1 MAKLR
6 RTTEARIRHPWR
18 VPLKAKPDGE
28 VARILLAFLATAGI
42 FYINI
47 MPAIVD
53 GLKEG
58 LAFTNKQAGLVASA
72 NTYGA
77 AVGALLI
84 VFFVKHIN
92 WRKASYM
99 LLVALISIDLI
110 CVFLTDATSLIV
122 VRSLYGLCGG
132 ALVGIGFSVMSR
144 TTEVS
149 RTFGY
154 LLTIQFGLG
163 GAGIIYLPGLVPVF
177 GTKALFLSLA
187 TFGLVTMIMV
197 PFLSEYPATKQADRK
212 VSGLIPSGPAAL
224 ALIATFLFQA
234 ANMAIYA
241 YSIGIGKFAGLDPS
255 FVSTSLGIGA
265 WVAIGGSV
273 LVIILSTRLGRLKPV
288 SIAIIITAMST
299 WALHY
304 SDINPNSWFSS
315 VFWLANAVIAITWAF
330 TISYLLGMCA
340 EFDKTG
346 QMAALGGFA
355 SKMGLA
361 SGPFFAAYVVGES
374 NYALIITASAICLI
388 LCMLAAVMPSKVLDA
403 AEMR

>member
-1 MAKLR
+1 
-6 RTTEARIRHPWR
+6 
-18 VPLKAKPDGE
+18 LKARPDGE

-58 LAFTNKQAGLVASA
+58 LAFTNKEAGLVASA

-77 AVGALLI
+77 AIGAFLV
-84 VFFVKHIN
+84 VFLVKNIN
-92 WRKASYM
+92 WRKASYT
-99 LLVALISIDLI
+99 LLVILISVDLM
-110 CVFLTDATSLIV
+110 CMYLTDASTMIA

-144 TTEVS
+144 TSEVS

-163 GAGIIYLPGLVPVF
+163 GVGIIYLPDLVPVY

-187 TFGLVTMIMV
+187 AFGLVTMIMV
-197 PFLSEYPATKQADRK
+197 PFLSDYPAKEQADRK
-212 VSGLIPSGPAAL
+212 VAGLIPSGPAVL

-265 WVAIGGSV
+265 WIAIGGSV
-273 LVIILSTRLGRLKPV
+273 LVIIMSTRLGRLKPV
-288 SIAIIITAMST
+288 SIAILITAIST

-304 SDINPNSWFSS
+304 SHVNPDSWLSS
-315 VFWLANAVIAITWAF
+315 VFWLANVVIAVTWAF
-330 TISYLLGMCA
+330 TISYLLSMCA

-361 SGPFFAAYVVGES
+361 SGPFLAAYIVGEN
-374 NYALIITASAICLI
+374 NYAVIITASTVGLI
-388 LCMLAAVMPSKVLDA
+388 LCMFAALMPSRVLDA
-403 AEMR
+403 AEKR

>member
-1 MAKLR
+1 MK
-6 RTTEARIRHPWR
+6 AR
-18 VPLKAKPDGE
+18 PDGE

-58 LAFTNKQAGLVASA
+58 LAFTNKEAGLVASA

-77 AVGALLI
+77 AIGAFLV
-84 VFFVKHIN
+84 VFLVKNIN
-92 WRKASYM
+92 WRKASYT
-99 LLVALISIDLI
+99 LLVILISVDLM
-110 CVFLTDATSLIV
+110 CMYLTDASTMIA

-144 TTEVS
+144 TSEVS

-163 GAGIIYLPGLVPVF
+163 GVGIIYLPDLVPVY

-187 TFGLVTMIMV
+187 AFGLVTMIMV
-197 PFLSEYPATKQADRK
+197 PFLSDYPAREQADRK
-212 VSGLIPSGPAAL
+212 VAGLIPSGPAVL

-265 WVAIGGSV
+265 WIAIGGSV
-273 LVIILSTRLGRLKPV
+273 LVIIMSTRLGRLKPV
-288 SIAIIITAMST
+288 SIAILITAIST

-304 SDINPNSWFSS
+304 SHVNPDSWLSS
-315 VFWLANAVIAITWAF
+315 VFWLANVVIAVTWAF
-330 TISYLLGMCA
+330 TISYLLSMCA

-361 SGPFFAAYVVGES
+361 SGPFLAAYIVGEN
-374 NYALIITASAICLI
+374 NYAVIITASTVGLI
-388 LCMLAAVMPSKVLDA
+388 LCMFAALMPSRVLDA
-403 AEMR
+403 AEKR

>member
-1 MAKLR
+1 
-6 RTTEARIRHPWR
+6 
-18 VPLKAKPDGE
+18 
-28 VARILLAFLATAGI
+28 
-42 FYINI
+42 

-58 LAFTNKQAGLVASA
+58 LAFSNKEAGLVASA

-77 AVGALLI
+77 ALGAFLV
-84 VFFVKHIN
+84 VFFVKGIN
-92 WRKASYM
+92 WRKASYT
-99 LLVALISIDLI
+99 LLVILISVDLM
-110 CVFLTDATSLIV
+110 CMYLTNANTMIA
-122 VRSLYGLCGG
+122 VRFMYGLCGG

-144 TTEVS
+144 TSEVS

-163 GAGIIYLPGLVPVF
+163 GVGIIYLPDLVPVF

-187 TFGLVTMIMV
+187 AFGIVTMIMV
-197 PFLSEYPATKQADRK
+197 PFLSDYPARQAANRK
-212 VSGLIPSGPAAL
+212 VAGLIPSVPAVL

-255 FVSTSLGIGA
+255 FVSTSLGVGA
-265 WVAIGGSV
+265 WIAIGGSV
-273 LVIILSTRLGRLKPV
+273 LVIIMSTRLGRLKPV
-288 SIAIIITAMST
+288 SIAILLTAIST

-304 SDINPNSWFSS
+304 SHVNPDNWFSS
-315 VFWLANAVIAITWAF
+315 VFWLANVVIAITWAF
-330 TISYLLGMCA
+330 TISYLLSMCA
-340 EFDKTG
+340 EFDRTG

-361 SGPFFAAYVVGES
+361 SGPFFAAYVVGEN
-374 NYALIITASAICLI
+374 NYALIITAATVGLIIC
-388 LCMLAAVMPSKVLDA
+388 MVAAVTPSRVLDA
-403 AEMR
+403 AEKR

>member
-1 MAKLR
+1 M
-6 RTTEARIRHPWR
+6 
-18 VPLKAKPDGE
+18 KAKSDGE

-53 GLKEG
+53 SLIEG

-72 NTYGA
+72 NTYGGA
-77 AVGALLI
+77 FGALMV
-84 VFFVKHIN
+84 VFLVKRIN
-92 WRKASYM
+92 WRKASYI
-99 LLVALISIDLI
+99 LLIALISIDLI
-110 CVFLTDATSLIV
+110 CMYLTSVHALIG
-122 VRSLYGLCGG
+122 VRLVYGLCGG

-144 TTEVS
+144 TSEVS
-149 RTFGY
+149 RSFGY

-163 GAGIIYLPGLVPVF
+163 GVGIIYLPELVPIF

-187 TFGLVTMIMV
+187 AFSVVTLCMV
-197 PFLSEYPATKQADRK
+197 PFLSEYPQPEEAERK
-212 VSGLIPSGPAAL
+212 VGGMIPSIPAVL
-224 ALIATFLFQA
+224 ALVATFLFQA
-234 ANMAIYA
+234 SNMAIYA

-255 FVSTSLGIGA
+255 FVSTSIGVSA
-265 WVAIGGSV
+265 WIAIIGSV
-273 LVIILSTRLGRLKPV
+273 LVIILSTRLGRLRPV
-288 SIAIIITAMST
+288 SLAILITAIAT

-304 SDINPNSWFSS
+304 SNLNPDSWTSS
-315 VFWLANAVIAITWAF
+315 VFWLANLVIAITWAF

-361 SGPFFAAYVVGES
+361 SGPFIAAYIVGEN
-374 NYALIITASAICLI
+374 NYDVVITLATVGLIA
-388 LCMLAAVMPSKVLDA
+388 CMFVAMTPSKILDA
-403 AEMR
+403 AERR

>member
-1 MAKLR
+1 
-6 RTTEARIRHPWR
+6 
-18 VPLKAKPDGE
+18 LKAKPDGE

-53 GLKEG
+53 GLKVG
-58 LAFTNKQAGLVASA
+58 LAFTNKEAGLVASA

-77 AVGALLI
+77 AIGAFLV
-84 VFFVKHIN
+84 VFLVRRIN
-92 WRKASYM
+92 WRKASYA
-99 LLVALISIDLI
+99 LLVALISIDLM
-110 CVFLTDATSLIV
+110 CMYLTNANTMIA

-144 TTEVS
+144 TSEVS

-163 GAGIIYLPGLVPVF
+163 GLGIIYLPDLVPVF

-187 TFGLVTMIMV
+187 AFGIVTMVMV
-197 PFLSEYPATKQADRK
+197 PFLSEYPARQEAGRN
-212 VSGLIPSGPAAL
+212 VAGLIPSGTAVL
-224 ALIATFLFQA
+224 ALLATFLFQA

-241 YSIGIGKFAGLDPS
+241 YSIGIGKYAGLDPS

-265 WVAIGGSV
+265 WIAIAGSV
-273 LVIILSTRLGRLKPV
+273 LVIVMSTRLGRLKPV
-288 SIAIIITAMST
+288 SFAILLTAIST

-304 SDINPNSWFSS
+304 SHVNPDSWLSS
-315 VFWLANAVIAITWAF
+315 VFWLANVVIAITWAF
-330 TISYLLGMCA
+330 TISYLLSMCA

-361 SGPFFAAYVVGES
+361 SGPFFAAYVVGEN
-374 NYALIITASAICLI
+374 NYALVITAATVALV
-388 LCMLAAVMPSKVLDA
+388 LCMVAAVTPSRVLDA
-403 AEMR
+403 AEKR

>member
-1 MAKLR
+1 MK
-6 RTTEARIRHPWR
+6 AR
-18 VPLKAKPDGE
+18 PDGE

-58 LAFTNKQAGLVASA
+58 LAFTNKEAGLVASA

-77 AVGALLI
+77 AIGAFLV
-84 VFFVKHIN
+84 VFLVKNIN
-92 WRKASYM
+92 WRKASYI
-99 LLVALISIDLI
+99 LLVILISVDLM
-110 CVFLTDATSLIV
+110 CMYLTDASTMIA

-144 TTEVS
+144 TSEVS

-163 GAGIIYLPGLVPVF
+163 GVGIIYLPDLVPVY

-187 TFGLVTMIMV
+187 AFGLVTMMMV
-197 PFLSEYPATKQADRK
+197 PFLSDYPAREQADRK
-212 VSGLIPSGPAAL
+212 VAGLIPSGPAVL

-265 WVAIGGSV
+265 WIAIGGSV
-273 LVIILSTRLGRLKPV
+273 LVIIMSTRLGRLKPV
-288 SIAIIITAMST
+288 SIAILITAIST

-304 SDINPNSWFSS
+304 SHVNPDSWLSS
-315 VFWLANAVIAITWAF
+315 VFWLANVVIAVTWAF
-330 TISYLLGMCA
+330 TISYLLSMCA

-361 SGPFFAAYVVGES
+361 SGPFLAAYIVGEN
-374 NYALIITASAICLI
+374 NYAVIITASTVGLI
-388 LCMLAAVMPSKVLDA
+388 LCMFAALMPSKVLDA
-403 AEMR
+403 AEKR

>member
-1 MAKLR
+1 
-6 RTTEARIRHPWR
+6 
-18 VPLKAKPDGE
+18 LKARSDGE

-77 AVGALLI
+77 AIGALLV
-84 VFFVKHIN
+84 VFFVAHIN

-99 LLVALISIDLI
+99 LLVALISIDLA
-110 CVFLTDATSLIV
+110 CMFLTDATALIV
-122 VRSLYGLCGG
+122 VRAIYGLCGG

-212 VSGLIPSGPAAL
+212 ITGLIPHGPAAM

-234 ANMAIYA
+234 ANMGIYA

-255 FVSTSLGIGA
+255 FVSTSLGVGA
-265 WVAIGGSV
+265 WVAISGSV
-273 LVIILSTRLGRLKPV
+273 LVIILSTKLGRLKPV
-288 SIAIIITAMST
+288 SLAILITALST

-304 SDINPNSWFSS
+304 SDVNPNSWFSS
-315 VFWLANAVIAITWAF
+315 VFWLANALIAITWAF

-361 SGPFFAAYVVGES
+361 SGPFFAAYVVGEN
-374 NYALIITASAICLI
+374 NYSLVITASTLCLV
-388 LCMLAAVMPSKVLDA
+388 LCMLAAVLPSKILD

>member
-1 MAKLR
+1 MK
-6 RTTEARIRHPWR
+6 ARS
-18 VPLKAKPDGE
+18 DGE

-77 AVGALLI
+77 AIGALLV
-84 VFFVKHIN
+84 VFFVAHIN

-99 LLVALISIDLI
+99 LLVALISIDLA
-110 CVFLTDATSLIV
+110 CMFLTDATALIV
-122 VRSLYGLCGG
+122 VRAIYGLCGG

-212 VSGLIPSGPAAL
+212 ITGLIPQGPAAL

-234 ANMAIYA
+234 ANMGIYA
-241 YSIGIGKFAGLDPS
+241 YSIGIGKFAGLEPS
-255 FVSTSLGIGA
+255 FVSTSLGVGA
-265 WVAIGGSV
+265 WVAISGSV
-273 LVIILSTRLGRLKPV
+273 LVIILSTKLGRLKPV
-288 SIAIIITAMST
+288 SLAILITALST

-304 SDINPNSWFSS
+304 SDVNPNSWFSS
-315 VFWLANAVIAITWAF
+315 VFWLANALIAITWAF

-361 SGPFFAAYVVGES
+361 SGPFFAAYVVGEN
-374 NYALIITASAICLI
+374 NYSLVITASTLCLI
-388 LCMLAAVMPSKVLDA
+388 LCMLAAVLPSKILD

>member
-1 MAKLR
+1 
-6 RTTEARIRHPWR
+6 
-18 VPLKAKPDGE
+18 LKAKPDGE

-58 LAFTNKQAGLVASA
+58 LAFSNKEAGLVASA

-77 AVGALLI
+77 ALGAFLV
-84 VFFVKHIN
+84 VFFVKGIN
-92 WRKASYM
+92 WRKASYT
-99 LLVALISIDLI
+99 LLVILISVDLM
-110 CVFLTDATSLIV
+110 CMYLTNANTMIA
-122 VRSLYGLCGG
+122 VRFMYGLCGG

-144 TTEVS
+144 TSEVS

-163 GAGIIYLPGLVPVF
+163 GVGIIYLPDLVPVF

-187 TFGLVTMIMV
+187 AFGIVTMIMV
-197 PFLSEYPATKQADRK
+197 PFLSDYPARQAANRK
-212 VSGLIPSGPAAL
+212 VAGLIPSVPAVL

-255 FVSTSLGIGA
+255 FVSTSLGVGA
-265 WVAIGGSV
+265 WIAIGGSV
-273 LVIILSTRLGRLKPV
+273 LVIIMSTRLGRLKPV
-288 SIAIIITAMST
+288 SIAILLTAIST

-304 SDINPNSWFSS
+304 SHVNPDNWFSS
-315 VFWLANAVIAITWAF
+315 VFWLANVVIAITWAF
-330 TISYLLGMCA
+330 TISYLLSMCA
-340 EFDKTG
+340 EFDRTG

-361 SGPFFAAYVVGES
+361 SGPFFAAYVVGEN
-374 NYALIITASAICLI
+374 NYALIITAATVGLIIC
-388 LCMLAAVMPSKVLDA
+388 MVAAVTPSRVLDA
-403 AEMR
+403 AEKR

>member
-1 MAKLR
+1 MK
-6 RTTEARIRHPWR
+6 AR
-18 VPLKAKPDGE
+18 PDGE

-58 LAFTNKQAGLVASA
+58 LAFTNKEAGLVASA

-77 AVGALLI
+77 AIGAFLV
-84 VFFVKHIN
+84 VFLVKNIN
-92 WRKASYM
+92 WRKASYI
-99 LLVALISIDLI
+99 LLVILISVDLM
-110 CVFLTDATSLIV
+110 CMYLTDASTMIA

-144 TTEVS
+144 TSEVS

-163 GAGIIYLPGLVPVF
+163 GVGIIYLPDLVPVY

-187 TFGLVTMIMV
+187 AFGLVTMMMV
-197 PFLSEYPATKQADRK
+197 PFLSDYPAREQADRK
-212 VSGLIPSGPAAL
+212 VAGLIPSGPAVL

-265 WVAIGGSV
+265 WIAIGGSV
-273 LVIILSTRLGRLKPV
+273 LVIIMSTRLGRLKPV
-288 SIAIIITAMST
+288 SIAILITAIST

-304 SDINPNSWFSS
+304 SHVNPDSWLLS
-315 VFWLANAVIAITWAF
+315 VFWLANVVIAVTWAF
-330 TISYLLGMCA
+330 TISYLLSMCA

-361 SGPFFAAYVVGES
+361 SGPFLAAYIVGEN
-374 NYALIITASAICLI
+374 NYAVIITASTVGLI
-388 LCMLAAVMPSKVLDA
+388 LCMFAALMPSKVLDA
-403 AEMR
+403 AEKR

>member
-1 MAKLR
+1 
-6 RTTEARIRHPWR
+6 
-18 VPLKAKPDGE
+18 LKVRPDGE

-58 LAFTNKQAGLVASA
+58 LAFTNKEAGLVASA

-77 AVGALLI
+77 AIGAFLV
-84 VFFVKHIN
+84 VFLVKNIN
-92 WRKASYM
+92 WRKASYT
-99 LLVALISIDLI
+99 LLVILISVDLM
-110 CVFLTDATSLIV
+110 CMYLTDANTMIA

-144 TTEVS
+144 TSEVS

-163 GAGIIYLPGLVPVF
+163 GVGIIYLPDLVPVY

-187 TFGLVTMIMV
+187 AFGLVTMIMV
-197 PFLSEYPATKQADRK
+197 PFLSDYPAREQADRK
-212 VSGLIPSGPAAL
+212 VAGLIPSGPAVL

-265 WVAIGGSV
+265 WIAIGGSV
-273 LVIILSTRLGRLKPV
+273 LVIIMSTRLGRLKPV
-288 SIAIIITAMST
+288 SIAILITAIST

-304 SDINPNSWFSS
+304 SHVNPDSWLSS
-315 VFWLANAVIAITWAF
+315 VFWLANVVIAVTWAF
-330 TISYLLGMCA
+330 TISYLLSMCA

-361 SGPFFAAYVVGES
+361 SGPFLAAYIVGEN
-374 NYALIITASAICLI
+374 NYAVIITASTVGLI
-388 LCMLAAVMPSKVLDA
+388 LCMFAALMPSRVLDA
-403 AEMR
+403 AEKR

>member
-1 MAKLR
+1 MK
-6 RTTEARIRHPWR
+6 ARS
-18 VPLKAKPDGE
+18 DGE

-77 AVGALLI
+77 AIGALLV
-84 VFFVKHIN
+84 VFFVAHIN

-99 LLVALISIDLI
+99 LLVALISIDLA
-110 CVFLTDATSLIV
+110 CMFLTDATALIV
-122 VRSLYGLCGG
+122 VRAIYGLCGG

-212 VSGLIPSGPAAL
+212 ITGLIPHGPAAM

-234 ANMAIYA
+234 ANMGIYA

-255 FVSTSLGIGA
+255 FVSTSLGVGA
-265 WVAIGGSV
+265 WVAISGSV
-273 LVIILSTRLGRLKPV
+273 LVIILSTKLGRLKPV
-288 SIAIIITAMST
+288 SLAILITALST

-304 SDINPNSWFSS
+304 SDVNPNSWFSS
-315 VFWLANAVIAITWAF
+315 VFWLANALIAITWAF

-361 SGPFFAAYVVGES
+361 SGPFFAAYVVGEN
-374 NYALIITASAICLI
+374 NYSLVITASTLCLV
-388 LCMLAAVMPSKVLDA
+388 LCMLAAVLPSKILD

>member
-1 MAKLR
+1 M
-6 RTTEARIRHPWR
+6 RHPWR
-18 VPLKAKPDGE
+18 VSLKAKPDGE

-58 LAFTNKQAGLVASA
+58 LAFSNKEAGLVASA

-77 AVGALLI
+77 ALGAFLV
-84 VFFVKHIN
+84 VFFVKGIN
-92 WRKASYM
+92 WRKASYT
-99 LLVALISIDLI
+99 LLVILISVDLM
-110 CVFLTDATSLIV
+110 CMYLTNANTMIA
-122 VRSLYGLCGG
+122 VRFMYGLCGG

-144 TTEVS
+144 TSEVS

-163 GAGIIYLPGLVPVF
+163 GVGIIYLPDLVPVF

-187 TFGLVTMIMV
+187 AFGIVTMIMV
-197 PFLSEYPATKQADRK
+197 PFLSDYPARQAANRK
-212 VSGLIPSGPAAL
+212 VAGLIPSVPAVL

-255 FVSTSLGIGA
+255 FVSTSLGVGA
-265 WVAIGGSV
+265 WIAIGGSV
-273 LVIILSTRLGRLKPV
+273 LVIIMSTRLGRLKPV
-288 SIAIIITAMST
+288 SIAILLTAIST

-304 SDINPNSWFSS
+304 SHVNPDNWFSS
-315 VFWLANAVIAITWAF
+315 VFWLANVVIAITWAF
-330 TISYLLGMCA
+330 TISYLLSMCA
-340 EFDKTG
+340 EFDRTG

-361 SGPFFAAYVVGES
+361 SGPFFAAYVVGEN
-374 NYALIITASAICLI
+374 NYALIITAATVGLIIC
-388 LCMLAAVMPSKVLDA
+388 MVAAVTPSRVLDA
-403 AEMR
+403 AEKR

>member
-1 MAKLR
+1 
-6 RTTEARIRHPWR
+6 
-18 VPLKAKPDGE
+18 VKAKSDGE

-53 GLKEG
+53 GLIEG

-72 NTYGA
+72 NTYGGA
-77 AVGALLI
+77 FGALMV
-84 VFFVKHIN
+84 VFFVKRIN
-92 WRKASYM
+92 WRKASYT
-99 LLVALISIDLI
+99 LLIALISIDLI
-110 CVFLTDATSLIV
+110 CMYLTSVHALIA
-122 VRSLYGLCGG
+122 VRLVYGLCGG

-144 TTEVS
+144 TSEVS
-149 RTFGY
+149 RSFGY

-163 GAGIIYLPGLVPVF
+163 GVGIMFLPDLVPVF

-187 TFGLVTMIMV
+187 AFSLVTLCMV
-197 PFLSEYPATKQADRK
+197 PFLSEYPQPEETERK
-212 VSGLIPSGPAAL
+212 VGGMIPSIPAVL
-224 ALIATFLFQA
+224 ALVATFLFQA
-234 ANMAIYA
+234 SNMAIYA

-255 FVSTSLGIGA
+255 FVSTSLGVSA
-265 WVAIGGSV
+265 WIAIIGSV

-288 SIAIIITAMST
+288 ALAILITAIAT

-304 SDINPNSWFSS
+304 SNVNPDSWTSS
-315 VFWLANAVIAITWAF
+315 VFWLANTVIAITWAF

-340 EFDKTG
+340 EFDNTG

-361 SGPFFAAYVVGES
+361 SGPFIAAYIVGEN
-374 NYALIITASAICLI
+374 NYGLVISVATVGLIACMFVALT
-388 LCMLAAVMPSKVLDA
+388 PSKTLDA
-403 AEMR
+403 AEKR

>member
-1 MAKLR
+1 
-6 RTTEARIRHPWR
+6 
-18 VPLKAKPDGE
+18 VKAKSDGE

-53 GLKEG
+53 SLIEG

-72 NTYGA
+72 NTYGGA
-77 AVGALLI
+77 FGALMV
-84 VFFVKHIN
+84 VFLVKRIN
-92 WRKASYM
+92 WRKASYI
-99 LLVALISIDLI
+99 LLIALISIDLI
-110 CVFLTDATSLIV
+110 CMYLTSVHALIG
-122 VRSLYGLCGG
+122 VRLVYGLCGG

-144 TTEVS
+144 TSEVS
-149 RTFGY
+149 RSFGY

-163 GAGIIYLPGLVPVF
+163 GVGIIYLPELVPIF

-187 TFGLVTMIMV
+187 AFSVVTLCMV
-197 PFLSEYPATKQADRK
+197 PFLSEYPQPEEAERK
-212 VSGLIPSGPAAL
+212 VGGMIPSIPAVL
-224 ALIATFLFQA
+224 ALVATFLFQA
-234 ANMAIYA
+234 SNMAIYA

-255 FVSTSLGIGA
+255 FVSTSIGVSA
-265 WVAIGGSV
+265 WIAIIGSV
-273 LVIILSTRLGRLKPV
+273 LVIILSTRLGRLRPV
-288 SIAIIITAMST
+288 SLAILITAIAT

-304 SDINPNSWFSS
+304 SNLNPDSWTSS
-315 VFWLANAVIAITWAF
+315 VFWLANLLIAITWAF

-361 SGPFFAAYVVGES
+361 SGPFIAAYIVGEN
-374 NYALIITASAICLI
+374 NYDVVITLATVGLIA
-388 LCMLAAVMPSKVLDA
+388 CMFVAMTPSKILDA
-403 AEMR
+403 AERR

>member
-1 MAKLR
+1 
-6 RTTEARIRHPWR
+6 
-18 VPLKAKPDGE
+18 LKARPDGE

-84 VFFVKHIN
+84 VFLVKHIN
-92 WRKASYM
+92 WRKTSYA
-99 LLVALISIDLI
+99 LLTVLISIDLT
-110 CVFLTDATSLIV
+110 CMFLTDAATLIV

-144 TTEVS
+144 TSEVS

-154 LLTIQFGLG
+154 LLSIQFGLG
-163 GAGIIYLPGLVPVF
+163 GAGIIFLPDLVPVF

-187 TFGLVTMIMV
+187 TFGLVTMMMV
-197 PFLSEYPATKQADRK
+197 PFLSEYPVAKQLNRK
-212 VSGLIPSGPAAL
+212 VAGLIPSGPAVF

-255 FVSTSLGIGA
+255 FVTTSLGIGA
-265 WVAIGGSV
+265 WIAIGGSV
-273 LVIILSTRLGRLKPV
+273 LVIILSTRLGRLLPV
-288 SIAIIITAMST
+288 STAILITALAT

-315 VFWLANAVIAITWAF
+315 VFWLANVVIAITWAF

-361 SGPFFAAYVVGES
+361 SGPFFAAYVVGEN
-374 NYALIITASAICLI
+374 NYALVITAATICLI
-388 LCMLAAVMPSKVLDA
+388 LCVVAAVSPSKTLDA

>member
-1 MAKLR
+1 M
-6 RTTEARIRHPWR
+6 
-18 VPLKAKPDGE
+18 KAKSDGE

-53 GLKEG
+53 SLIEG

-72 NTYGA
+72 NTYGGA
-77 AVGALLI
+77 FGALMV
-84 VFFVKHIN
+84 VFLVKRIN
-92 WRKASYM
+92 WRKASYI
-99 LLVALISIDLI
+99 LLIALISIDLI
-110 CVFLTDATSLIV
+110 CMYLTSVHALIG
-122 VRSLYGLCGG
+122 VRLVYGLCGG

-144 TTEVS
+144 TSEVS
-149 RTFGY
+149 RSFGY

-163 GAGIIYLPGLVPVF
+163 GVGIIYLPELVPIF

-187 TFGLVTMIMV
+187 AFSVVTLCMV
-197 PFLSEYPATKQADRK
+197 PFLSEYPQPEEAERK
-212 VSGLIPSGPAAL
+212 VGGMIPSIPAVL
-224 ALIATFLFQA
+224 ALVATFLFQA
-234 ANMAIYA
+234 SNMAIYA

-255 FVSTSLGIGA
+255 FVSTSIGVSA
-265 WVAIGGSV
+265 WIAIIGSV
-273 LVIILSTRLGRLKPV
+273 LVIILSTRLGRLRPV
-288 SIAIIITAMST
+288 SLAILITAIAT

-304 SDINPNSWFSS
+304 SNLNPDSWTSS
-315 VFWLANAVIAITWAF
+315 VFWLANLVIAITWAF

-361 SGPFFAAYVVGES
+361 SGPFIAAYIVGEN
-374 NYALIITASAICLI
+374 NYDVVITLATVGLIA
-388 LCMLAAVMPSKVLDA
+388 CMFVAMTPSKILDA
-403 AEMR
+403 AEKR

>member
-1 MAKLR
+1 MK
-6 RTTEARIRHPWR
+6 ARS
-18 VPLKAKPDGE
+18 DGE

-77 AVGALLI
+77 AIGALLV
-84 VFFVKHIN
+84 VFFVAHIN

-99 LLVALISIDLI
+99 LLVALISIDLA
-110 CVFLTDATSLIV
+110 CMFLTDATTLIV
-122 VRSLYGLCGG
+122 VRAIYGLCGG

-212 VSGLIPSGPAAL
+212 ITGLIPHGPAAL

-234 ANMAIYA
+234 ANMGIYA

-255 FVSTSLGIGA
+255 FVSTSLGVGA
-265 WVAIGGSV
+265 WVAISGSV
-273 LVIILSTRLGRLKPV
+273 LVIILSTKLGRLKPV
-288 SIAIIITAMST
+288 SLAILITALST

-304 SDINPNSWFSS
+304 SDVNPNSWFSS
-315 VFWLANAVIAITWAF
+315 VFWLANALIAITWAF

-361 SGPFFAAYVVGES
+361 SGPFFAAYVVGEN
-374 NYALIITASAICLI
+374 NYSLVITASTLCLV
-388 LCMLAAVMPSKVLDA
+388 LCMLAAVLPSKILD

>member
-1 MAKLR
+1 
-6 RTTEARIRHPWR
+6 
-18 VPLKAKPDGE
+18 LKARSDGE

-77 AVGALLI
+77 AIGALLV
-84 VFFVKHIN
+84 VFFVAHIN

-99 LLVALISIDLI
+99 LLVALISIDLA
-110 CVFLTDATSLIV
+110 CMFLTDATALIV
-122 VRSLYGLCGG
+122 VRAIYGLCGG

-212 VSGLIPSGPAAL
+212 ITGLIPHGPAAM

-234 ANMAIYA
+234 ANMGIYA

-255 FVSTSLGIGA
+255 FVSTSLGVGA
-265 WVAIGGSV
+265 WVAISGSV
-273 LVIILSTRLGRLKPV
+273 LVIILSTKLGRLKPV
-288 SIAIIITAMST
+288 SLAILITALST

-304 SDINPNSWFSS
+304 SDVNPNSWFSS
-315 VFWLANAVIAITWAF
+315 VFWLANALIAITWAF

-340 EFDKTG
+340 EFDKNG

-361 SGPFFAAYVVGES
+361 SGPFFAAYVVGEN
-374 NYALIITASAICLI
+374 NYSLVITASTLCLV
-388 LCMLAAVMPSKVLDA
+388 LCMLAAVLPSKILD

>member
-1 MAKLR
+1 MK
-6 RTTEARIRHPWR
+6 ARS
-18 VPLKAKPDGE
+18 DGE

-77 AVGALLI
+77 AIGALLV
-84 VFFVKHIN
+84 VFFVAHIK

-99 LLVALISIDLI
+99 LLVALISIDLA
-110 CVFLTDATSLIV
+110 CMFLTDATTLIV
-122 VRSLYGLCGG
+122 VRAIYGLCGG

-212 VSGLIPSGPAAL
+212 ITGLIPHGPAAL

-234 ANMAIYA
+234 ANMGIYA

-255 FVSTSLGIGA
+255 FVSTSLGVGA
-265 WVAIGGSV
+265 WVAISGSV
-273 LVIILSTRLGRLKPV
+273 LVIILSTKLGRLKPV
-288 SIAIIITAMST
+288 SLAILITALST

-304 SDINPNSWFSS
+304 SDVNPNSWFSS
-315 VFWLANAVIAITWAF
+315 VFWLANALIAITWAF

-361 SGPFFAAYVVGES
+361 SGPFFAAYVVGEN
-374 NYALIITASAICLI
+374 NYSLVITASTLCLI
-388 LCMLAAVMPSKVLDA
+388 LCMLAAVLPSKILD

>member
-1 MAKLR
+1 MK
-6 RTTEARIRHPWR
+6 AR
-18 VPLKAKPDGE
+18 PDGE

-58 LAFTNKQAGLVASA
+58 LAFTNKEAGLVASA

-77 AVGALLI
+77 AIGAFLV
-84 VFFVKHIN
+84 VFLVKNIN
-92 WRKASYM
+92 WRKASYT
-99 LLVALISIDLI
+99 LLVILISVDLM
-110 CVFLTDATSLIV
+110 CMYLTDANTMIA

-144 TTEVS
+144 TSEVS

-163 GAGIIYLPGLVPVF
+163 GVGIIYLPDLVPVY

-187 TFGLVTMIMV
+187 AFGLVTMIMV
-197 PFLSEYPATKQADRK
+197 PFLSDYPAREQADRK
-212 VSGLIPSGPAAL
+212 VAGLIPSGPAVL

-265 WVAIGGSV
+265 WIAIGGSV
-273 LVIILSTRLGRLKPV
+273 LVIIMSTRLGRLKPV
-288 SIAIIITAMST
+288 SIAILITAIST

-304 SDINPNSWFSS
+304 SHVNPDSWLSS
-315 VFWLANAVIAITWAF
+315 VFWLANVVIAVTWAF
-330 TISYLLGMCA
+330 TISYLLSMCA

-361 SGPFFAAYVVGES
+361 SGPFLAAYIVGEN
-374 NYALIITASAICLI
+374 NYAVIITASTVGLI
-388 LCMLAAVMPSKVLDA
+388 LCMFAALMPSRVLDA
-403 AEMR
+403 AEKR

>member
-1 MAKLR
+1 MK
-6 RTTEARIRHPWR
+6 ARS
-18 VPLKAKPDGE
+18 DGE

-77 AVGALLI
+77 AIGALLV
-84 VFFVKHIN
+84 VFFVAHIN

-99 LLVALISIDLI
+99 LLVALISIDLA
-110 CVFLTDATSLIV
+110 CMFLTDATALIV
-122 VRSLYGLCGG
+122 VRAIYGLCGG

-212 VSGLIPSGPAAL
+212 ITGLIPHGPAAL

-234 ANMAIYA
+234 ANMGIYA

-255 FVSTSLGIGA
+255 FVSTSLGVGA
-265 WVAIGGSV
+265 WVAISGSV
-273 LVIILSTRLGRLKPV
+273 LVIILSTKLGRLKPV
-288 SIAIIITAMST
+288 SLAILITALST

-304 SDINPNSWFSS
+304 SDVNPNSWFSS
-315 VFWLANAVIAITWAF
+315 VFWLANALIAITWAF

-361 SGPFFAAYVVGES
+361 SGPFFAAYVVGEN
-374 NYALIITASAICLI
+374 NYSLVITASTLCLI
-388 LCMLAAVMPSKVLDA
+388 LCMLAAVLPSKILD

>member
-1 MAKLR
+1 M
-6 RTTEARIRHPWR
+6 
-18 VPLKAKPDGE
+18 KAKPDGE

-58 LAFTNKQAGLVASA
+58 LAFSNKEAGLVASA

-77 AVGALLI
+77 ALGAFLV
-84 VFFVKHIN
+84 VFFVKGIN
-92 WRKASYM
+92 WRKASYT
-99 LLVALISIDLI
+99 LLVILISVDLM
-110 CVFLTDATSLIV
+110 CMYLTNANTMIA
-122 VRSLYGLCGG
+122 VRFMYGLCGG

-144 TTEVS
+144 TSEVS

-163 GAGIIYLPGLVPVF
+163 GVGIIYLPDLVPVF

-187 TFGLVTMIMV
+187 AFGIVTMIMV
-197 PFLSEYPATKQADRK
+197 PFLSDYPARQAANRK
-212 VSGLIPSGPAAL
+212 VAGLIPSVPAVL

-255 FVSTSLGIGA
+255 FVSTSLGVGA
-265 WVAIGGSV
+265 WIAIGGSV
-273 LVIILSTRLGRLKPV
+273 LVIIMSTRLGRLKPV
-288 SIAIIITAMST
+288 SFAILLTAIST

-304 SDINPNSWFSS
+304 SHVNPDSWFSS
-315 VFWLANAVIAITWAF
+315 VFWLANVVIAITWAF
-330 TISYLLGMCA
+330 TISYLLSMCA
-340 EFDKTG
+340 EFDRTG

-361 SGPFFAAYVVGES
+361 SGPFFAAYVVGEN
-374 NYALIITASAICLI
+374 NYALIITAATVGLIIC
-388 LCMLAAVMPSKVLDA
+388 MVAAVTPSRVLDA
-403 AEMR
+403 AEKR

>member
-1 MAKLR
+1 
-6 RTTEARIRHPWR
+6 
-18 VPLKAKPDGE
+18 LKAKPDGE

-58 LAFTNKQAGLVASA
+58 LAFSNKEAGLVASA

-77 AVGALLI
+77 AIGAFLV
-84 VFFVKHIN
+84 VFLVKGIN
-92 WRKASYM
+92 WRKASYT
-99 LLVALISIDLI
+99 LLVILISVDLM
-110 CVFLTDATSLIV
+110 CMYLTNANTMIA
-122 VRSLYGLCGG
+122 VRFMYGLCGG

-144 TTEVS
+144 TSEVS

-163 GAGIIYLPGLVPVF
+163 GVGIIYLPDLVPVF

-187 TFGLVTMIMV
+187 AFGIVTMFMV
-197 PFLSEYPATKQADRK
+197 PFLSDYPARQAANRK
-212 VSGLIPSGPAAL
+212 VAGLIPSVPAVL

-255 FVSTSLGIGA
+255 FVTTSLGIGA
-265 WVAIGGSV
+265 WIAIAGSV
-273 LVIILSTRLGRLKPV
+273 LVIIMSTRLGRLKPV
-288 SIAIIITAMST
+288 FFAILLTAIST

-304 SDINPNSWFSS
+304 SHVNPDSWFSS
-315 VFWLANAVIAITWAF
+315 VFWLANVVIAITWAF
-330 TISYLLGMCA
+330 TISYLLSMCA

-361 SGPFFAAYVVGES
+361 SGPFFAAYVVGEN
-374 NYALIITASAICLI
+374 NYALIITAATVSLI
-388 LCMLAAVMPSKVLDA
+388 LCMFAAVTPSRFLDT
-403 AEMR
+403 AEKR

>member
-1 MAKLR
+1 
-6 RTTEARIRHPWR
+6 
-18 VPLKAKPDGE
+18 LKARSDGE

-77 AVGALLI
+77 AIGALLV
-84 VFFVKHIN
+84 VFFVAHIN

-99 LLVALISIDLI
+99 LLVALISIDLA
-110 CVFLTDATSLIV
+110 CMFLTDATTLIV
-122 VRSLYGLCGG
+122 VRAIYGLCGG

-212 VSGLIPSGPAAL
+212 ITGLIPHGPAAM

-234 ANMAIYA
+234 ANMGIYA

-255 FVSTSLGIGA
+255 FVSTSLGVGA
-265 WVAIGGSV
+265 WVAISGSV
-273 LVIILSTRLGRLKPV
+273 LVIILSTKLGRLKPV
-288 SIAIIITAMST
+288 SLAILITALST

-304 SDINPNSWFSS
+304 SDVNPNSWFSS
-315 VFWLANAVIAITWAF
+315 VFWLANALIAITWAF

-361 SGPFFAAYVVGES
+361 SGPFFAAYVVGEN
-374 NYALIITASAICLI
+374 NYSLVITASTLCLV
-388 LCMLAAVMPSKVLDA
+388 LCMLAAVLPSKILD

>member
-1 MAKLR
+1 
-6 RTTEARIRHPWR
+6 
-18 VPLKAKPDGE
+18 LKARSDGE

-77 AVGALLI
+77 AIGALLV
-84 VFFVKHIN
+84 VFFVAHIN

-99 LLVALISIDLI
+99 LLVALISIDLA
-110 CVFLTDATSLIV
+110 CMFLTDATALIV
-122 VRSLYGLCGG
+122 VRAIYGLCGG

-212 VSGLIPSGPAAL
+212 ITGLIPHGPAAM

-234 ANMAIYA
+234 ANMGIYA

-255 FVSTSLGIGA
+255 FVSTSLGVGA
-265 WVAIGGSV
+265 WVAISGSV
-273 LVIILSTRLGRLKPV
+273 LVIILSTKLGRLKPV
-288 SIAIIITAMST
+288 SLAILITALST

-304 SDINPNSWFSS
+304 SDVNPNSWFSS
-315 VFWLANAVIAITWAF
+315 VFWLANALIAITWAF

-361 SGPFFAAYVVGES
+361 SGPFFAAYVVGEN
-374 NYALIITASAICLI
+374 NYSLVITASTLCLV
-388 LCMLAAVMPSKVLDA
+388 LCMLAAVLPSKVLDA
-403 AEMR
+403 EMR

>member
-1 MAKLR
+1 
-6 RTTEARIRHPWR
+6 
-18 VPLKAKPDGE
+18 LKARSDGE

-58 LAFTNKQAGLVASA
+58 LAFSNKQAGLVASA

-77 AVGALLI
+77 AIGALLV
-84 VFFVKHIN
+84 VFFVTHID

-99 LLVALISIDLI
+99 LLAALISIDLT
-110 CVFLTDATSLIV
+110 CMFLTDATALIV
-122 VRSLYGLCGG
+122 VRAIYGLCGG

-212 VSGLIPSGPAAL
+212 IAGVIPNGPAAL

-255 FVSTSLGIGA
+255 FVSTSLGVGA
-265 WVAIGGSV
+265 WVAISGSV
-273 LVIILSTRLGRLKPV
+273 LVIILSTKLGRLKPV
-288 SIAIIITAMST
+288 SLAILITALST

-304 SDINPNSWFSS
+304 SGVNPNSWFSS
-315 VFWLANAVIAITWAF
+315 VFWLANALIAITWAF

-374 NYALIITASAICLI
+374 NYSLVITASTLCLI
-388 LCMLAAVMPSKVLDA
+388 LCMLVAVLPSKILDA
-403 AEMR
+403 ADMR